1 MTAVAW
7 VFLTAF
13 VFTASL
19 LTIAVGGNANL
30 VHQLR
35 VLRRENT
42 RLRADR
48 AAGQAAGG
56 VR

>member
-7 VFLTAF
+7 VFLTALA
-13 VFTASL
+13 FTSVL
-19 LTIAVGGNANL
+19 LAIAVGGNADL
-30 VHQLR
+30 AHQLR

-48 AAGQAAGG
+48 DG
-56 VR
+56 VSS